1 MYLSTHH
8 ICFYIYLFGF
18 ETECH
23 AMIRLYFIEFY
34 AIGMRKKV
42 GYLKKRLQYIY
53 DEAEKLA
60 YYGINERQVHYGEW
74 SWTKLYLLT
83 WVNP

>member
-1 MYLSTHH
+1 
-8 ICFYIYLFGF
+8 
-18 ETECH
+18 
-23 AMIRLYFIEFY
+23 MIILYFIEFY

-60 YYGINERQVHYGEW
+60 YYGINERQIHYGE
-74 SWTKLYLLT
+74 
-83 WVNP
+83 

>member
-18 ETECH
+18 ET
-23 AMIRLYFIEFY
+23 EFY

-60 YYGINERQVHYGEW
+60 YYGINEQQVHYGEW

-83 WVNP
+83 WVGVDPISY